1 MVSCSSPRSALS
13 NRGFIITNICLLMPK
28 KTGFEKLLRLKCSLP
43 KEKLIEEG
51 KLNFLNAFRKARKSV
66 QVGEGSSGLRYMG
79 VYTLSFGRFSNL
91 S

>member
-1 MVSCSSPRSALS
+1 
-13 NRGFIITNICLLMPK
+13 
-28 KTGFEKLLRLKCSLP
+28 LP

-51 KLNFLNAFRKARKSV
+51 KFNFLNAFRKARKSV
-66 QVGEGSSGLRYMG
+66 QVGEGSSGLRFMG